1 MVKHS
6 FFLENN
12 LVLKIKQFVDINKW
26 KIFFV
31 TVVYQIVCINIG
43 LQNYPYIDDILRQ
56 ETGITDFA
64 ASYSRWGSEI
74 ASWLVQGSRHLTDL
88 GLTTN
93 ILTGLILAISS
104 LILCY
109 LFIGNKLTWGS
120 VVASVILGINPW
132 ALQIISFRF
141 DSPYMAIS
149 MLASIVPFLFWR
161 KKKVIFFI
169 ICYLCVLIMANTY
182 QASSGIFIV
191 IALSMMFKNIQEDN
205 ASKKD
210 FNRLFLSAI
219 AYISGLLTFFI
230 ESKLI
235 LDFNARGQT
244 TSIANLNEAG
254 AVIVRNIYTYVS
266 TIINQ
271 SANIWKFLYVLIIL
285 CLVITIFFNKKHT
298 KIWNFLVL
306 FMYLSLVIPLSY
318 GVLIIFN
325 DSLIDIT
332 PRYGIGISSLFAVI
346 SILVVREKTK
356 WVSLLSK
363 VFVFCLFYYFFSFA
377 MSYASLLSYQL
388 DSFKFQSLQLTNDLS
403 KSVTQNRKNVLIGY
417 LFKDSNV
424 VVNSERNYPILQKL
438 IPKNGDLYWPN
449 LMLFKSYSNLDINLI
464 PHDFTNF
471 DTTGKMLVIDN
482 YYWEIYEDEFSIYVI
497 TK

>member
-1 MVKHS
+1 
-6 FFLENN
+6 
-12 LVLKIKQFVDINKW
+12 
-26 KIFFV
+26 
-31 TVVYQIVCINIG
+31 
-43 LQNYPYIDDILRQ
+43 
-56 ETGITDFA
+56 
-64 ASYSRWGSEI
+64 
-74 ASWLVQGSRHLTDL
+74 
-88 GLTTN
+88 
-93 ILTGLILAISS
+93 
-104 LILCY
+104 
-109 LFIGNKLTWGS
+109 
-120 VVASVILGINPW
+120 
-132 ALQIISFRF
+132 
-141 DSPYMAIS
+141 
-149 MLASIVPFLFWR
+149 
-161 KKKVIFFI
+161 
-169 ICYLCVLIMANTY
+169 MANTY